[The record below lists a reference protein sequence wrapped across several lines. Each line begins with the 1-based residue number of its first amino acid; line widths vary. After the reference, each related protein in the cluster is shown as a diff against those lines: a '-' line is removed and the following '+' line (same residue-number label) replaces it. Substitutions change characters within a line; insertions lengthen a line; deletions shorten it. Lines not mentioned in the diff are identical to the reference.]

1 MNILFIAPYLDLVK
15 TAGETLKDSPYQVKV
30 LLGDLE
36 KGLQIAH
43 DELVRSQVDVIVS
56 RGGTASL
63 LRQNLQI
70 PVFEIDVTAFDLLRV
85 VYPYVKRGSKVAVV
99 GYENVVSGARSLAEI
114 LGVELGYF
122 LVQHREK
129 IDSVLD
135 RVKNWGA
142 DILIGDTVSITT
154 AQGRNINCELVR
166 SGPEAI
172 RATVEA
178 AARFYD
184 HMHEGIVRSNRLHT
198 ILEHTDKGV
207 IYLDSEDT
215 IEIINSKAEK
225 ILGVSRYRLTGTKIS
240 SDLIPGQIG
249 ESVHG
254 KNRNRLIQIDGKDF
268 LLEVSAVRV
277 DGIRE
282 ATLLFLQS
290 TGYYHDMEGMIRQQL
305 TSRGLIANDT
315 FDSIVARSKIMLK
328 TVERARRFSRTDST
342 VLLLGETGCGKEI
355 FAQSIHNASPRSDG
369 PFIGVNCA
377 ALPDSLLES
386 ELFGY
391 AEGAFTGARKGGKP
405 GLFEL
410 AHKGTIFL
418 DEVNDM
424 SNAVQARFLRVLQEK
439 KLMRIG
445 DNKIFDIDIRI
456 IAASNKDLLEEAEA
470 GRFRKDL
477 YYRLKIL
484 DIEIPPLRKRA
495 EDIVP
500 LFAAFYSTAKNRN
513 SVPVDCISDKLYEVM
528 IQYPWP
534 GNVRQLRNFAEKVA
548 VLTSLEEEREE
559 VYLDLIDELKSEHS
573 TKTYTAAKST
583 DGEAKTLR
591 EIEEE
596 IIRQRWEL
604 NDRNVS
610 RTAREL
616 GIDRV
621 TLRKKLAL
629 K

>member
-15 TAGETLKDSPYQVKV
+15 TAEETLKDSPYQVKI

-63 LRQNLQI
+63 LRQNLQV

-85 VYPYVKRGSKVAVV
+85 MYPHVKRGSRVAVV

-129 IDSVLD
+129 IDTVLD
-135 RVKNWGA
+135 RVKQWGA

-154 AQGRNINCELVR
+154 AESRKINCDLVR

-172 RATVEA
+172 RTTMEA

-198 ILEHTDKGV
+198 ILEHTDKAV
-207 IYLDSEDT
+207 LYLDSEDR

-225 ILGVSRYRLTGTKIS
+225 MLGINRYRLTGSKITS
-240 SDLIPGQIG
+240 GLVPSQIS
-249 ESVHG
+249 EAVHG
-254 KNRNRLIQIDGKDF
+254 KNKNKLIQIDGKDY
-268 LLEVSAVRV
+268 LVEVSAVRV
-277 DGIRE
+277 GGIQE
-282 ATLLFLQS
+282 ASLLFLQS
-290 TGYYHDMEGMIRQQL
+290 TGYFHDMEGMIRQQL

-315 FDSIVARSKIMLK
+315 FDSIIARSRKMQK
-328 TVERARRFSRTDST
+328 TVERAIRFSGTDST
-342 VLLLGETGCGKEI
+342 VLLLGETGSGKEI
-355 FAQSIHNASPRSDG
+355 FAQSIHNESPRSDG

-456 IAASNKDLLEEAEA
+456 IAASNKNLLEEAEA

-484 DIEIPPLRKRA
+484 DIEIPPLRKRP
-495 EDIVP
+495 EDVIP
-500 LFAAFYSTAKNRN
+500 LFAAFYCMARNKN
-513 SVPVDCISDKLYEVM
+513 SVPMERISEKLLEAM

-548 VLTSLEEEREE
+548 VLTSLEEELDE
-559 VYLDLIDELKSEHS
+559 VFLDLIKELQSDTSWKIHGSAS
-573 TKTYTAAKST
+573 NSN
-583 DGEAKTLR
+583 GEGKTLR
-591 EIEEE
+591 EIEEK
-596 IIRQRWEL
+596 IIRDRWEK

-621 TLRKKLAL
+621 TLRKKLDS
-629 K
+629 

>member
-1 MNILFIAPYLDLVK
+1 MPRK
-15 TAGETLKDSPYQVKV
+15 
-30 LLGDLE
+30 
-36 KGLQIAH
+36 
-43 DELVRSQVDVIVS
+43 
-56 RGGTASL
+56 
-63 LRQNLQI
+63 
-70 PVFEIDVTAFDLLRV
+70 
-85 VYPYVKRGSKVAVV
+85 
-99 GYENVVSGARSLAEI
+99 
-114 LGVELGYF
+114 
-122 LVQHREK
+122 
-129 IDSVLD
+129 
-135 RVKNWGA
+135 
-142 DILIGDTVSITT
+142 
-154 AQGRNINCELVR
+154 
-166 SGPEAI
+166 
-172 RATVEA
+172 
-178 AARFYD
+178 
-184 HMHEGIVRSNRLHT
+184 
-198 ILEHTDKGV
+198 
-207 IYLDSEDT
+207 
-215 IEIINSKAEK
+215 
-225 ILGVSRYRLTGTKIS
+225 
-240 SDLIPGQIG
+240 IG

-254 KNRNRLIQIDGKDF
+254 RNRNNIIQIDGKDY

-277 DGIRE
+277 DGIQE

-290 TGYYHDMEGMIRQQL
+290 AGYYHDMEGMIRQQL

-315 FDSIVARSKIMLK
+315 FDSIIARSKIMLK

-342 VLLLGETGCGKEI
+342 ILLLGETGSGKEI
-355 FAQSIHNASPRSDG
+355 FAQSIHNASLRKDG

-410 AHKGTIFL
+410 AHHGTIFL

-445 DNKIFDIDIRI
+445 DNKISDIDIRV
-456 IAASNKDLLEEAEA
+456 IAASNKNLREETEA

-495 EDIVP
+495 EDILP
-500 LFAAFYSTAKNRN
+500 LFRVFYTKMKNVDP
-513 SVPVDCISDKLYEVM
+513 VPVDSLSKKLLDVM
-528 IQYPWP
+528 MQYSWP

-548 VLTSLEEEREE
+548 VLTSLEEDPED
-559 VYLDLIDELKSEHS
+559 VYLDLIKELESDTATIGGSSGEPDNEKS
-573 TKTYTAAKST
+573 
-583 DGEAKTLR
+583 GTLR

-596 IIRQRWEL
+596 IIRRRWEL